1 MQRKGEFLLKN
12 VLPRYRTCPLL
23 LYTVHCTLY
32 TVHTVPVL
40 GVNSSTTV
48 YSAQPIHLTLF
59 DSSMVYEVPASL
71 VRLL

>member
-23 LYTVHCTLY
+23 LYTVH
-32 TVHTVPVL
+32 TVPVL
-40 GVNSSTTV
+40 GVNSSTTTV